1 MSNPRRERKGRLRNF
16 PAMTRIHSGNGT
28 RNPALHQGRI
38 RLQQPMRTWSL
49 PMGRIFGVELRIHFL
64 FLLLFPFISFS
75 ERADHLNVS
84 PERLTA
90 LVAILLAS
98 AVAHEVGHALVEKMS
113 GAPRRA
119 VVLFPIG
126 GITVFDETQPEISPD
141 WKRDTRIALSGPA
154 TSLLIAGLVALA
166 SRIAVPEA
174 PLWRDPA
181 LTSTNLPH
189 AAVWANLWLAAINLL
204 PAYPLDGGRVLRAY
218 FGRTMDPVVATRR
231 AVSIGRGFAAAFFL
245 AGIWNS
251 WFLLIGSFLFIATQ
265 IEERSAVFHSVLETV
280 RLEDIMLTDFATLS
294 PADTLEDA
302 LEKAV
307 HCLQDDFPV
316 IRGSDMVGVVSRQK
330 ILQTL
335 RSEGNGYVQSVM
347 SRMFD
352 VAPRSE
358 TLAAAFR
365 KLSARNTSILPVVDE
380 QQLVGIVTL
389 QNLMHSMALLAE
401 TRKLRNAALEP

>member
-1 MSNPRRERKGRLRNF
+1 
-16 PAMTRIHSGNGT
+16 
-28 RNPALHQGRI
+28 
-38 RLQQPMRTWSL
+38 MRTWSI
-49 PMGRIFGVELRIHFL
+49 PAGRIFGVEFRIHLSFVFL
-64 FLLLFPFISFS
+64 FAFISFS
-75 ERADHLNVS
+75 EHAAQTSATPARGTILC
-84 PERLTA
+84 
-90 LVAILLAS
+90 AILLAS
-98 AVAHEVGHALVEKMS
+98 VMLHEMGHALAEKFA
-113 GAPRRA
+113 GAPQRA

-126 GITVFDETQPEISPD
+126 GVTVFDEAQSEVVSD
-141 WKRDTRIALSGPA
+141 WKRDSRIALAGPLTSVVVAGIA
-154 TSLLIAGLVALA
+154 TIVA
-166 SRIAVPEA
+166 RIAVPQA
-174 PLWRDPA
+174 PLWPDPQ
-181 LTSTNLPH
+181 LNSMNLPH
-189 AAVWANLWLAAINLL
+189 AIVWANLWLAGLNIL

-218 FGRTMDPVVATRR
+218 FTRTMDPVSSTRR
-231 AVSIGRGFAAAFFL
+231 AISIGRGFAVAFFF

-251 WFLLIGSFLFIATQ
+251 WFLLIGALLFIAAQ
-265 IEERSAVFHSVLETV
+265 MEERSAVFQSVLETV

-302 LEKAV
+302 LDKAV

-316 IRGSDMVGVVSRQK
+316 IRGADMVGVVSKQK

-347 SRMFD
+347 NRIFD
-352 VAPRSE
+352 VAPKSE

-365 KLSARNTSILPVVDE
+365 KLSVRNASILPVVDQ

>member
-1 MSNPRRERKGRLRNF
+1 
-16 PAMTRIHSGNGT
+16 
-28 RNPALHQGRI
+28 
-38 RLQQPMRTWSL
+38 
-49 PMGRIFGVELRIHFL
+49 MGRIFGVELRIHFL
-64 FLLLFPFISFS
+64 FLLLFQFISFS

-166 SRIAVPEA
+166 SRIAAPEA

-251 WFLLIGSFLFIATQ
+251 WFLLIGSFLFIAAQ

-307 HCLQDDFPV
+307 HCLKTISP
-316 IRGSDMVGVVSRQK
+316 
-330 ILQTL
+330 
-335 RSEGNGYVQSVM
+335 
-347 SRMFD
+347 
-352 VAPRSE
+352 
-358 TLAAAFR
+358 
-365 KLSARNTSILPVVDE
+365 
-380 QQLVGIVTL
+380 
-389 QNLMHSMALLAE
+389 
-401 TRKLRNAALEP
+401 

>member
-1 MSNPRRERKGRLRNF
+1 
-16 PAMTRIHSGNGT
+16 
-28 RNPALHQGRI
+28 
-38 RLQQPMRTWSL
+38 MRTWSI
-49 PMGRIFGVELRIHFL
+49 PVGRIFGVELRIHFL

-75 ERADHLNVS
+75 ERAAHLNAT
-84 PERLTA
+84 PERLIA

-98 AVAHEVGHALVEKMS
+98 AVAHEVGHALVEKMRA
-113 GAPRRA
+113 APRRA

-141 WKRDTRIALSGPA
+141 WKRDTQIALSGPA
-154 TSLLIAGLVALA
+154 TSLLIAGVVALA

-174 PLWRDPA
+174 SLWRDPA

-189 AAVWANLWLAAINLL
+189 AGVWANLWLAAINLL

-251 WFLLIGSFLFIATQ
+251 WFLLIGSFLFIAAQ

-316 IRGSDMVGVVSRQK
+316 IRGSDMVGVVSKQK

-347 SRMFD
+347 SRIFD

-358 TLAAAFR
+358 TLASAFR

-380 QQLVGIVTL
+380 QQLVGIITL

-401 TRKLRNAALEP
+401 TRKLRNAALES